1 MGDVPGEVWDIS
13 DEDFG
18 LENID
23 RLAGNDET
31 EDSDDSDEM
40 VKHDILI
47 HKWCQRQLGHLLS
60 KLSLEPQAAPF
71 LVPVDWE
78 TLGLDDYPEIVQNP
92 IDLHTIRKRLDASSY
107 DDVDGLVDPE
117 LFFKDVALCWDN
129 CLDYFENDLEVEVV
143 QMALNMSS
151 VAKHM
156 EDAFW
161 ADLAAFEESVEKR
174 PLTTKVA
181 LAATRMGRCR
191 KESRQQESEK
201 DRGLRKRHGEI
212 CS

>member
-23 RLAGNDET
+23 RLAANDDET
-31 EDSDDSDEM
+31 SEEDSDEM

-47 HKWCQRQLGHLLS
+47 HKWCQRQLGDLLS

-117 LFFKDVALCWDN
+117 LFFKGCGTFVGTT
-129 CLDYFENDLEVEVV
+129 V
-143 QMALNMSS
+143 
-151 VAKHM
+151 
-156 EDAFW
+156 
-161 ADLAAFEESVEKR
+161 
-174 PLTTKVA
+174 LTI
-181 LAATRMGRCR
+181 
-191 KESRQQESEK
+191 
-201 DRGLRKRHGEI
+201 LRTILKLKLSKWH
-212 CS
+212 